1 MEKREIFIKKIK
13 DEIKKERRRE
23 ENISADEIINRILKN
38 EIIRARGNLLFH
50 SDADT
55 FSDKLQS
62 ILGIIDERYVSI
74 SQSERVAVLSFLSYL
89 CIDLKSFLP
98 EWHLHKVIKER
109 DIESTFKQVM
119 GLIVKLEQ
127 AYPGDAQQVIK
138 KFQLDTISRF
148 EAEGLTEEADV
159 YNEVNLLIGGSIT
172 NFIKNIIQKIGKS
185 NLLKIATARLTGAC
199 DTEIGNDYAA
209 FLQYVIWLGGS
220 FVTTNPVL
228 VKLAWD
234 TNPVY
239 WNLTID
245 QLIKSHYSYEDLKKL
260 LLMPEDKGNKALEEI
275 NSLITMAVVEENCT
289 LLRDIFLVT
298 EGNTGYV
305 SLQIN
310 PKNHSNGEEM
320 VAEALGLYKKLQEK
334 LGGVPNVVFK
344 LPATAGGKYA
354 AQKLTSQGIGVNI
367 TVNFSAFQSLSMGE
381 VLKEGIAPVSYIS
394 VMNGRM
400 AFPVRDELK
409 EKGIEGGESASRMAG
424 VEVARKIYRRLYAS
438 DNGKGLCIDKKQV
451 KLLIASLRI
460 YDDWIPDI
468 SELWGSSVITIFPDI
483 RRVFDNKNRPFEPN
497 SILNTTPEEILGILF
512 KSEIFRQ
519 AWWMPG
525 DSEDLKPK
533 NELSLQPYDSVR
545 LEEWEPVAKTLGQF
559 VSFYDQMREMVRERI
574 KCIVG

>member
-13 DEIKKERRRE
+13 DEIRQERRQE
-23 ENISADEIINRILKN
+23 ENISADEIINKILKN
-38 EIIRARGNLLFH
+38 EIIKARGILLFH
-50 SDADT
+50 SNADT
-55 FSDKLQS
+55 FSDRIQS
-62 ILGIIDERYVSI
+62 ILGIIDETYAST
-74 SQSERVAVLSFLSYL
+74 SQNERVAILSFLSYL

-98 EWHLHKVIKER
+98 EWHLRKVISEK
-109 DIESTFKQVM
+109 DTESTFKQIMKLV
-119 GLIVKLEQ
+119 GKLEQ
-127 AYPGDAQQVIK
+127 DYKEDAQQVIK

-148 EAEGLTEEADV
+148 KAEGLTEETDV
-159 YNEVNLLIGGSIT
+159 YNKVDLLICGSIT
-172 NFIKNIIQKIGKS
+172 NFIKNIIQEIGKS
-185 NLLKIATARLTGAC
+185 NLFKIATARLTGTC

-234 TNPVY
+234 INPSY
-239 WNLTID
+239 WNLAVD
-245 QLIKSHYSYEDLKKL
+245 RLIKSHYSYEDLKKL
-260 LLMPEDKGNKALEEI
+260 LLMPVDKGNKVLEEI
-275 NSLITMAVVEENCT
+275 NSLITMAVVEENCI

-298 EGNTGYV
+298 EGNNGYV

-320 VAEALGLYKKLQEK
+320 VTEALKLHKKLQEK

-394 VMNGRM
+394 VMNGRL

-409 EKGIEGGESASRMAG
+409 EKGIEGGESAARMAG
-424 VEVARKIYRRLYAS
+424 VEIARKVYRRLYTS

-468 SELWGSSVITIFPDI
+468 SELWGSPVITIFPDI

-497 SILNTTPEEILGILF
+497 SILNSTPEKILEVLF

-519 AWWMPG
+519 AWWLPN
-525 DSEDLKPK
+525 DLEDLKPK
-533 NELSLQPYDSVR
+533 DELSLQPYDSLR
-545 LEEWEPVAKTLGQF
+545 LEQWEPISKTLGQF
-559 VSFYDQMREMVRERI
+559 VSFYDQMIEMVRERI
-574 KCIVG
+574 KRIVG